1 MGREWKGWAT
11 LLWFYLLSSACCEA
25 RLRIITST
33 SPTQLFTEGQTATLE
48 CETSTPWFVC
58 IWTGPGG
65 LALHYGEGDNHGGCS
80 PESGHRVCSR
90 NGNRVCRLVVPEVRR
105 SEAGGYRCVLADR
118 EKVETVDRDLTMDVG
133 FPVQSLRFPGGPVIP
148 FELGEEMEVVC
159 LADGGNPPP
168 DLHIYTNANISFKV
182 SFSPQCPL

>member
-1 MGREWKGWAT
+1 MACKWKGWSS
-11 LLWFYLLSSACCEA
+11 LLWLFWLSSACEG
-25 RLRIITST
+25 RLRIIESTST
-33 SPTQLFTEGQTATLE
+33 TQLFTEGQTATLE

-80 PESGHRVCSR
+80 PETGHRVCSR
-90 NGNRVCRLVVPEVRR
+90 NGNRVCRLVVPAIRR

-133 FPVQSLRFPGGPVIP
+133 FPVQSVRFPGGPVLP

-159 LADGGNPPP
+159 IADGGNPPP
-168 DLHIYTNANISFKV
+168 DLHIYTNANISLKV
-182 SFSPQCPL
+182 IFW

>member
-1 MGREWKGWAT
+1 MGWEWKCWAT
-11 LLWFYLLSSACCEA
+11 LLWFYLLSSACEG

-33 SPTQLFTEGQTATLE
+33 SANQLFTEGQTATLE

-90 NGNRVCRLVVPEVRR
+90 NGNRVCRLVIPEVRR

-118 EKVETVDRDLTMDVG
+118 DKVETVDRDLTMDVG
-133 FPVQSLRFPGGPVIP
+133 FPVQSLRFPGGPVLP

-159 LADGGNPPP
+159 LCDGGNPPP

-182 SFSPQCPL
+182 KFYPFSSED